1 MPLDL
6 KKKSCACV
14 YHTLESITVLAF
26 IYSLHYRNE
35 RVSRTT
41 PGVPLMVAASEWKGE
56 AVRGG
61 HEFGGQDTP
70 TVDLERLKL
79 IETGARVAMMR
90 GVS

>member
-1 MPLDL
+1 MPLDY
-6 KKKSCACV
+6 KKKIRVHVCV
-14 YHTLESITVLAF
+14 KLESITVF
-26 IYSLHYRNE
+26 VFTYTLHYRNE